1 MGSVTGERRCLTDRD
16 GRALRT
22 APGRCP
28 CDRTPEHPTGF
39 VSLPPRLTPATWAGS
54 SGQGGVRSLDFR
66 TDEQTP
72 THYERHVR
80 RSGGGRQKTKNQNQ
94 NVAKKLQNNPASLLS
109 ERGGSEKRDQR
120 HPTLPDIPCQRRA
133 HRVDQRL
140 STHFYFYTVWNA
152 TAKNLTGLLPQCG
165 GGRP

>member
-80 RSGGGRQKTKNQNQ
+80 RSGGVTL
-94 NVAKKLQNNPASLLS
+94 LQV
-109 ERGGSEKRDQR
+109 ER
-120 HPTLPDIPCQRRA
+120 
-133 HRVDQRL
+133 
-140 STHFYFYTVWNA
+140 
-152 TAKNLTGLLPQCG
+152 TAAPLGLLTFPG
-165 GGRP
+165 SRGRRIRRGHMGPRRGFNGPPAIP